1 MLTIL
6 MPINGRGRAFAERG
20 YTFPKPLIE
29 IAGEPLIELV
39 VRNLVPDEPH
49 RFVFVCR
56 RESIANYALAEV
68 LQLISPNCK
77 IVSSVGDTGGALCSA
92 LLGIDYIEADQ
103 ELLIVNGDQIIDM
116 KIHKF
121 LAAARDSRVGGSIIT
136 FPSTHPKWSYVR
148 VSETND
154 AELVTEKKPISR
166 DATAGIYYFRRGGDF
181 LFAAQRMMLKGT
193 KTANEYFVAPM
204 FNELILKGMRISVFR
219 ISRNQMHSLGTPED
233 LESFRK
239 RANSIKELS
248 EDDDA

>member
-6 MPINGRGRAFAERG
+6 MPISGRGRAFIERG

-29 IAGEPLIELV
+29 IAGEPLIEVV

-56 RESIANYALAEV
+56 RDSIANYALADV
-68 LQLISPNCK
+68 LQLISPSCK
-77 IVSSVGDTGGALCSA
+77 IVSIGDTGGALCSA
-92 LLGIDYIEADQ
+92 LLGIDSIEADE
-103 ELLIVNGDQIIDM
+103 ELLIVNGDQIIDR
-116 KIHKF
+116 KIGEF
-121 LAAARDSRVGGSIIT
+121 LAAARESHADGSIIT

-148 VSETND
+148 ASESND
-154 AELVTEKKPISR
+154 VELVAEKKPISR

-193 KTANEYFVAPM
+193 RTANEYFVAPV

-219 ISRNQMHSLGTPED
+219 IARHQMHSLGTPED
-233 LESFRK
+233 LESFTK
-239 RANSIKELS
+239 RANSIKELT
-248 EDDDA
+248 EDDAA